1 MERNEK
7 EVEERYRKSL
17 EGDRIS
23 GTEPVQN
30 EAAGTPEEKAAV
42 GTTEGK
48 AAVGAPE
55 EKAEKK
61 EEYATLDG
69 KAVKVQSWTFPKE
82 KKEE

>member
-30 EAAGTPEEKAAV
+30 EAA
-42 GTTEGK
+42 
-48 AAVGAPE
+48 GAPE